1 MKRYLLVLCVVA
13 TLFSCKKSTTLP
25 GDDNNGS
32 GSKTVTDADITS
44 AKIEAKN
51 NTGKITA
58 DVNCTI
64 AGDSITAVIPEMLSD
79 KKLALTFTTKNAG
92 TIIKVGDTVQTS
104 GSTVT
109 DFSKTV
115 AYAASSTSGDVKLY
129 KVIIRT
135 FTGLPIFYINTGTGA
150 DVTSKETYTTG
161 NLAIDAN
168 NSYKQDVTKAS
179 MQIKGHGNSTWALF
193 PKKSYKIKLD
203 KKAAMLGMG
212 SAKDWIL
219 LANYNDKTLMRNK
232 LALDLGRRIKADFS
246 PESRFVEVV
255 LNGKYWGNYLLTTAV
270 EINANRV
277 NINEMTSADVAPNIT
292 GGFLL
297 EEDSR
302 LNATINWKTKLSI
315 PLTVKD
321 PDELTPDQ
329 VTYIKNYMQATED
342 ALYADNWKDPV
353 NGYAKYIDPDSFM
366 RWYAVNE
373 TLKNQDSWDFS
384 SIYYYKDKNG
394 KLGMG
399 PVWDFDISMG
409 NCDYSVSKVPT
420 DWYTRNAKWMIRLAQ
435 DPAWNL
441 RWRNMW
447 KSMRTK
453 EVAQLLKDIDNTAA
467 YLKLSQEQNFK
478 KWPVLNTY
486 VYPNA
491 VVLGSYDKEV
501 AYLKDFITQRVTW
514 MDAHIDGY

>member
-1 MKRYLLVLCVVA
+1 MMA
-13 TLFSCKKSTTLP
+13 LFSCKKSSTSP
-25 GDDNNGS
+25 GDDNNNPGGDS
-32 GSKTVTDADITS
+32 AGITS
-44 AKIEAKN
+44 AKIEVKN
-51 NTGKITA
+51 NTGRLTA

-64 AGDSITAVIPEMLSD
+64 AGDSIVALIPELLSS
-79 KKLALTFTTKNAG
+79 KKFALTFSTKTAG
-92 TIIKVGDTVQTS
+92 TIVKVGDTIQTS
-104 GSTVT
+104 GITVT

-115 AYAASSTSGDVKLY
+115 AFAANATNGDVKLY

-135 FTGLPIFYINTGTGA
+135 FTGLPIFYINTGTGE
-150 DVTSKETYTTG
+150 DVKSKEVYITG
-161 NLAIDAN
+161 NLIIDAN
-168 NSYKQDVTKAS
+168 GSYKQDVTNPT
-179 MQIKGHGNSTWALF
+179 MQIKGHGNSTWTLY

-232 LALDLGRRIKADFS
+232 IALELGRRIKSDFA
-246 PESRFVEVV
+246 PESRYVEVV
-255 LNGKYWGNYLLTTAV
+255 LNGKYWGNYLLTSAV

-277 NINEMTSADVAPNIT
+277 NISEFTANDVLPNIT
-292 GGFLL
+292 GGFLI
-297 EEDSR
+297 EEDYK
-302 LNATINWKTKLSI
+302 LDAPINWRTTLSI

-321 PDELTPDQ
+321 PDELTNDQ
-329 VTYIKNYMQATED
+329 VAYIKNYMQATED

-373 TLKNQDSWDFS
+373 TVKNQDSWDFS
-384 SIYYYKDKNG
+384 SIFYYKDKVG

-399 PVWDFDISMG
+399 PIWDFDISLG
-409 NCDYSVSKVPT
+409 NCDYSVSKDP
-420 DWYTRNAKWMIRLAQ
+420 DSWYTRNGKWMIRLAQ

-441 RWRNMW
+441 KWRNMW
-447 KSMRTK
+447 KSMRAK
-453 EVAQLLKDIDNTAA
+453 EVEQLFKDIDNTAA

-478 KWPVLNTY
+478 KWPILNTY

-501 AYLKDFITQRVTW
+501 AYLKDFITKRVAW
-514 MDAHIDGY
+514 MDANINGY